1 MCNLEDENFSIAM
14 LVVSKIQEKY
24 GINSANFA
32 RIIGANP
39 TYVNDVKKGKTKRI
53 SDKIADKIIEQ
64 WPELSKVWL
73 LTGEEPMLRTETQHN
88 EQQNVSIGGDNIVNG
103 SSKTTSEG
111 LLAVMELV
119 MSQQKTIQ
127 DLTEQNKMLTRMIA
141 ER

>member
-1 MCNLEDENFSIAM
+1 MSDKEKMIKILQFLQMNIAEFAKNLEINADELYNLNSGRKVNFS
-14 LVVSKIQEKY
+14 QELR
-24 GINSANFA
+24 A
-32 RIIGANP
+32 
-39 TYVNDVKKGKTKRI
+39 
-53 SDKIADKIIEQ
+53 KIIKKYEQ
-64 WPELSKVWL
+64 IDPVWL
-73 LTGEEPMLRTETQHN
+73 LTGEEPMLRTEIQHN

>member
-1 MCNLEDENFSIAM
+1 MNIAEFAKNLEINADELYNLNSGRKVNFS
-14 LVVSKIQEKY
+14 QELR
-24 GINSANFA
+24 A
-32 RIIGANP
+32 
-39 TYVNDVKKGKTKRI
+39 
-53 SDKIADKIIEQ
+53 KIIKKYEQ
-64 WPELSKVWL
+64 IDPVWL
-73 LTGEEPMLRTETQHN
+73 LTGEEPMLRTEIQHN